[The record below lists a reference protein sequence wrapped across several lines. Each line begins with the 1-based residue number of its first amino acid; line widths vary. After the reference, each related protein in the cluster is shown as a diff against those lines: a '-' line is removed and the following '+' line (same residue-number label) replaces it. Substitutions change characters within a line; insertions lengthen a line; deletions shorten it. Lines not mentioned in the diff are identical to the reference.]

1 MSGRSNIAMLLGA
14 TLVSA
19 GAFWAATAPGVS
31 QEAVFASDL
40 AFNAIEPITCP
51 AEPMN
56 VLIGQPVADVD
67 LETLPQPF
75 EVYAHD
81 GEPRGEYRAERLL
94 IRFDANGTVTN
105 VTCG

>member
-1 MSGRSNIAMLLGA
+1 MSRRSNIAMLFGA

-19 GAFWAATAPGVS
+19 GAFWATTAPGAT
-31 QEAVFASDL
+31 QEAVCSSDL
-40 AFNAIEPITCP
+40 AFNGVDPITCP

-56 VLIGQPVADVD
+56 VLVGQPVGDVD

-81 GEPRGEYRAERLL
+81 GEPYGDYRADRLL

-105 VTCG
+105 VECG

>member
-1 MSGRSNIAMLLGA
+1 MSPRSNIAMLFGA
-14 TLVSA
+14 TIISA
-19 GAFWAATAPGVS
+19 GAFWAASSPGVT
-31 QEAVFASDL
+31 QEAIFASDL

-56 VLIGQPVADVD
+56 VLVGQPVADVD
-67 LETLPQPF
+67 LETLPRPY

-81 GEPRGEYRAERLL
+81 GAPHGDYQAQRLL

-105 VTCG
+105 VDCG